1 MNEQFHFMNPDDIKH
16 EFDEAQKHAEN
27 LQNKFAKATKSLGQV
42 SSVIETTK
50 PYWVQLAVEGNNH
63 IGSEV
68 ILNSGVE
75 SIHQIKNALVELDAY
90 APFPLQN
97 VNTIALSASAFGSNT
112 AATGSLFVLHDTSQF
127 DVQAIP
133 IPEISEE
140 SCLADRFSGLDPALG
155 KVCAQ
160 IFESLYGTVSDPERA
175 AFFMIRQTW
184 DHLFDKLAPD
194 AEVRDSQFWKKKAG
208 DKPDQVTRAER
219 IEFAVDRH
227 IKDPVRKN
235 LLLTSSKQMCD
246 IYQELNRAHE
256 RGEID
261 RNKAKRTLNA
271 MYQWLIQWADGI
283 GI

>member
-1 MNEQFHFMNPDDIKH
+1 MNPEEIKH
-16 EFDEAQKHAEN
+16 EFDEAQKHAES
-27 LQNKFAKATKSLGQV
+27 LQNKFAKATKALGLV

-68 ILNSGVE
+68 ILNSGVA
-75 SIHQIKNALVELDAY
+75 SIHQIKNALVDFDAY
-90 APFPLQN
+90 APFPLQQ

-112 AATGSLFVLHDTSQF
+112 AATGSLIALHDTSQF

-133 IPEISEE
+133 IPEISAEKN
-140 SCLADRFSGLDPALG
+140 LADRFSALDPALG
-155 KVCAQ
+155 KVCGQ
-160 IFESLYGTVSDPERA
+160 IFENLYGTVSDPERG
-175 AFFMIRQTW
+175 AFFMIRQTL
-184 DHLFDKLAPD
+184 DHLFNKLAPD
-194 AEVRDSQFWKKKAG
+194 AEVRASQFWKKKAG
-208 DKPDQVTRAER
+208 DKPDLVTRRER

-227 IKDPVRKN
+227 VKDPVRKN

-246 IYQELNRAHE
+246 LYQELNGAHE

-261 RNKAKRTLNA
+261 RNKARRTLSA
-271 MYQWLIQWADGI
+271 MNQWLIQWADGI